1 MGEKRE
7 KKRRKKMSAGF
18 ISAKDAESRRKE
30 RQEEW
35 DRVRGPDDPTEPPEK
50 KAAEA
55 AADAR
60 PLHEKLNSNKM
71 AEQEALINQR
81 AFKNQIEGLNEDEA
95 AYLGV
100 LRQAKYNERRTN
112 ETEEKRLFNELRRN
126 QTKLK
131 PELEIKK
138 GKSLIE
144 PARVKKQTSLLKNAI
159 KRKSDTTHQTGH
171 QPTQPKQM
179 ALPPSPA
186 QVEKAKR
193 IADGL
198 LGKPKESMSGLG
210 LLVGQYSDSDDN
222 GNSDTSDSDEDSDG
236 IEKSEFCQLRRLY
249 TLHHRKQKHKS

>member
-1 MGEKRE
+1 MGDLLFLRKE
-7 KKRRKKMSAGF
+7 KKKDEIKMSAGF

-100 LRQAKYNERRTN
+100 LSH
-112 ETEEKRLFNELRRN
+112 
-126 QTKLK
+126 
-131 PELEIKK
+131 
-138 GKSLIE
+138 GLI
-144 PARVKKQTSLLKNAI
+144 
-159 KRKSDTTHQTGH
+159 
-171 QPTQPKQM
+171 
-179 ALPPSPA
+179 
-186 QVEKAKR
+186 
-193 IADGL
+193 
-198 LGKPKESMSGLG
+198 
-210 LLVGQYSDSDDN
+210 
-222 GNSDTSDSDEDSDG
+222 
-236 IEKSEFCQLRRLY
+236 
-249 TLHHRKQKHKS
+249 